1 MKTNGRER
9 ELGKALEYRIGEMAG
24 MYGTPEGVLSEE
36 AEMDRRLSDMRLND
50 SVASHVD
57 AVLRLEKL
65 CEYFFDVLHK
75 DVGYEMRVKVSRKGI
90 ETTDT
95 CKEEAKVA

>member
-9 ELGKALEYRIGEMAG
+9 ELGKALEFRIGEMTR
-24 MYGTPEGVLSEE
+24 MYGTPDGILSEE
-36 AEMDRRLSDMRLND
+36 AEMDRRLSDMKLSD

-65 CEYFFDVLHK
+65 CEYLFDVLHK
-75 DVGYEMRVKVSRKGI
+75 DVEYEMYVKVSRKGI
-90 ETTDT
+90 ETTET
-95 CKEEAKVA
+95 CKEEVKVA